1 MKMYIILF
9 SYREVEG
16 IKAKGN
22 QKFKLGR
29 FELAADLYSQAIDKC
44 PLSAKKKLVL
54 LYRLTKN
61 MLYMLYVLVKTTVV
75 QEQ

>member
-1 MKMYIILF
+1 MYPYLCECF
-9 SYREVEG
+9 AYCREVEG

-44 PLSAKKKLVL
+44 PLSAKKKLIL
-54 LYRLTKN
+54 LYRLKKN
-61 MLYMLYVLVKTTVV
+61 TV
-75 QEQ
+75 